1 LTPVVKTMKESDQVT
16 ITITLNGEER
26 GVPAGLTVRGLLA
39 HLELHERLVVVERN
53 KEIVRRQQYGE
64 VSIRAGD
71 TIELVHFV
79 GGG

>member
-1 LTPVVKTMKESDQVT
+1 MNEADQET

-26 GVPAGLTVRGLLA
+26 GIPAGLTIRDLLA
-39 HLELHERLVVVERN
+39 HLDLHERLVVVERN
-53 KEIVRRQQYGE
+53 KEIVRRNEYGE
-64 VSIRAGD
+64 IPVTAGD